1 LVLLEFEGDPH
12 YGAANF
18 GHNEARNGYSTVGEY
33 RVQLPG
39 VPAVKLVFYVADG
52 AVNKLLN
59 LSRARVFRPG

>member
-1 LVLLEFEGDPH
+1 MVLLEFEGDPH

-39 VPAVKLVFYVADG
+39 VLAVKLVFYVADG
-52 AVNKLLN
+52 AVK
-59 LSRARVFRPG
+59 